1 MRRMKRA
8 LILGTGGL
16 RGAYFTGVHA
26 ALRHKKIDFDVIV
39 GASAGALAGA
49 WIAAGMHEQE
59 LAAWQVFSKYRIAW
73 HPLLMTTRYKTV
85 DMCIQLTTLK
95 YIDLERVK
103 NSRFLLQSRFQI

>member
-1 MRRMKRA
+1 MKRA

-73 HPLLMTTRYKTV
+73 YPLLMTIRYKTV